1 MKDCWQVSPNDR
13 PTFLQ
18 VRKDLDDMLADNEVI
33 IYLRYARDHFEYWT
47 VANYYIRDKVVK
59 IKSRKFLLMEIY
71 RSHSRHLIGVLIKWR
86 CVKEHICIEPIFIF
100 VA

>member
-47 VANYYIRDKVVK
+47 VAIYYIRDKVVK
-59 IKSRKFLLMEIY
+59 IKSRKFFKSLLMEIY
-71 RSHSRHLIGVLIKWR
+71 RSHSRH
-86 CVKEHICIEPIFIF
+86 
-100 VA
+100 